1 MSDVVDIKPAPT
13 KDDFEFVS
21 DLARFSEGIASEAD
35 IKRKYRLANE
45 VWEEMGNDD
54 ELVRA
59 IERQKERRVRDGS
72 HKREKAQKHIIKGP
86 DILSGI
92 AEDSTASP
100 RHRVDAIKTLD
111 GMAANGPAAA
121 GAGTFF
127 EITINLGADQ
137 DGKPVIEHYRK
148 PRAIDINP
156 TDTSSDPNENL
167 DSDTER
173 YSKSINTNDTDPHSK
188 IDTGLVAAF
197 AAKKLTEDG
206 GGQGHL

>member
-92 AEDSTASP
+92 AEIPLPAP
-100 RHRVDAIKTLD
+100 AIAWTQLKLW
-111 GMAANGPAAA
+111 
-121 GAGTFF
+121 
-127 EITINLGADQ
+127 
-137 DGKPVIEHYRK
+137 
-148 PRAIDINP
+148 
-156 TDTSSDPNENL
+156 
-167 DSDTER
+167 
-173 YSKSINTNDTDPHSK
+173 
-188 IDTGLVAAF
+188 TGWRRMDRQLQAQGLF
-197 AAKKLTEDG
+197 LKL
-206 GGQGHL
+206 Q